1 MRGRNGRIYK
11 QKEALELIRNWW
23 KTTVYATVYVSKEPD
38 VIKAINE
45 LPTIKADDGCC
56 PECGA
61 NLEKR

>member
-1 MRGRNGRIYK
+1 MEEYISKKRV
-11 QKEALELIRNWW
+11 LELIRNWW
-23 KTTVYATVYVSKEPD
+23 KTTVYVSKEPD

-45 LPTIKADDGCC
+45 LSTIKADDGCC